1 MRTAHGL
8 IDIESLSV
16 DSIRREVATALASST
31 LSDTIADFVASVNW
45 SHFAQADPA
54 VRTTLGELEQ
64 ASTSYAE
71 GDIDASAFRDA
82 LRTPLGITQSLGPAS

>member
-8 IDIESLSV
+8 IDIESLSL
-16 DSIRREVATALASST
+16 DSIRREVTAALASST

-64 ASTSYAE
+64 ASTSYAD
-71 GDIDASAFRDA
+71 GDIDARASRDE
-82 LRTPLGITQSLGPAS
+82 LRSVIGDARSGSSR

>member
-8 IDIESLSV
+8 IDIESLSL
-16 DSIRREVATALASST
+16 DSIRREVTAALASST

-71 GDIDASAFRDA
+71 GDIDARRFRDA
-82 LRTPLGITQSLGPAS
+82 VTAALGAVPAGA